1 MLHKEAKNKLS
12 SVLCVCVYVS
22 KESDNFQLKNEILA
36 VA

>member
-1 MLHKEAKNKLS
+1 MLHKEAKKQVKFS
-12 SVLCVCVYVS
+12 FVCVYVS